1 MKANRSRQMAALIG
15 LPVGL
20 LLGAAP
26 AVAQAAPVSAATP
39 APSDNAMI
47 NLVRLLVAQGTIE
60 EIRAMR
66 RASGVPRTL
75 MAPRFTRRRGWTLSP
90 RSPTASSICA

>member
-47 NLVRLLVAQGTIE
+47 NLVRLLVAQGTISKDKGDTLIAE
-60 EIRAMR
+60 ATREAEAAR
-66 RASGVPRTL
+66 RTS
-75 MAPRFTRRRGWTLSP
+75 AP
-90 RSPTASSICA
+90 A